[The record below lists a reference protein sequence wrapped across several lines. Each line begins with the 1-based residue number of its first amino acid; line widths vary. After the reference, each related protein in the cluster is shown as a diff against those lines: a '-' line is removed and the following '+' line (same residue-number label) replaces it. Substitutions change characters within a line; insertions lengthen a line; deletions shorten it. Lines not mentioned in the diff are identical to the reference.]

1 MNRVHRLGLG
11 ALALALCVS
20 PMSAAI
26 AAEPPAATAG
36 DRAAELYRRATE
48 QYRATNLVEAEKL
61 YSEAWTLQQ
70 SYDIATNLGAVELD
84 LKKFRAA
91 AEHLAFALRAFP
103 ARGKQDERDTIA
115 QRLTLAKAEI
125 ATLRVRVNVD
135 KADVSVNGKRAG
147 VSPLTEEI
155 FADPGTVT
163 IEAGLDGYAPAKQ
176 QLVTKKGEA
185 REVVLEM
192 VRQEAPQGR
201 SMLGPAI
208 AFGVGGAGLVVGV
221 VAAAV
226 AAGKT
231 ADLKQICGDPIRCP
245 AAERGN
251 LDAATTTAHVSTAG
265 FVLAGLGA
273 AAGVVLLLVPTG
285 PKPKAQTAIVAG
297 PSFLGVK
304 GTF

>member
-11 ALALALCVS
+11 ALGLALCLS
-20 PMSAAI
+20 PMSAAV
-26 AAEPPAATAG
+26 AAEPPAATTG

-48 QYRATNLVEAEKL
+48 QYRSTNLVEAEKL
-61 YSEAWTLQQ
+61 YSEAWSLQQ

-115 QRLTLAKAEI
+115 QRLKLAKAEI

-135 KADVSVNGKRAG
+135 KADVSVNGKRVG
-147 VSPLTEEI
+147 VSPLTDEI
-155 FADPGTVT
+155 FADAGTVT
-163 IEAGLDGYAPAKQ
+163 VEAGLDGYAPAKQ

-185 REVVLEM
+185 RDVVLEM

-208 AFGVGGAGLVVGV
+208 AFGAGGAGLVVGV
-221 VAAAV
+221 VTGTVSIAKFGDFEKA
-226 AAGKT
+226 
-231 ADLKQICGDPIRCP
+231 CGPQLQCP
-245 AAERGN
+245 PSLRGDVETGRV
-251 LDAATTTAHVSTAG
+251 LGHVSTAG
-265 FVLAGLGA
+265 FVLAGVGA
-273 AAGVVLLLVPTG
+273 AVGVTLLLLPSGSKAPAPVGVVF
-285 PKPKAQTAIVAG
+285 G
-297 PSFLGVK
+297 PSFAGVK
-304 GTF
+304 GAF